1 MFFSSNY
8 CSVTTFLVDCECW
21 ISRSKSPS
29 FRYNRWG
36 GFQGSPADAFNF
48 RTSSDVI
55 LRGYYLWNNGGL
67 FPGNDFRI
75 ELYQGNTSIAAKNG
89 TYDPSLYRKD
99 TFAVFFPR
107 VVHLEAGVNYTAV
120 IKVQGSRSSR
130 AENIAVN
137 NNFCAGVNVIFE
149 KSSLLYTRYYRYAR
163 QISALIFLTLKC
175 WSWWH
180 SL

>member
-1 MFFSSNY
+1 M
-8 CSVTTFLVDCECW
+8 DCECW
-21 ISRSKSPS
+21 NSRSKSPS
-29 FRYNRWG
+29 FRHRWG

-67 FPGNDFRI
+67 FPNNDFRI

-120 IKVQGSRSSR
+120 IKVQGSRSNR

-149 KSSLLYTRYYRYAR
+149 KSSLLNTGYYRYAR
-163 QISALIFLTLKC
+163 QISALIFLSLKC